1 MSTTVIDM
9 ELVDAAADWIGQ
21 GIAGRRTVPPVREL
35 LGSCDARIAYAVQNE
50 VARRREWGGGVFVG
64 RKVGRTSSGGQ
75 RVWGTDDLELGT
87 LFADMDVSGAAEIS
101 SGRLLQ
107 PRAVA
112 VVAFI
117 LKRDLAHED
126 IEDHRV
132 AEAVDFASAALEIA
146 DSRIAGWDVTIIDS
160 IADNASSGL
169 FVLADRQ
176 LRLDEFVPRH
186 IEMHMYRD
194 AISAAEGDGT
204 YGLGD
209 PLDGLVWAARTAKA
223 LGNPLRGG
231 EIIFSGPLGPM
242 VETPPGSRIRAE
254 FGPLGSISVAFSPQM

>member
-1 MSTTVIDM
+1 MSATVIDM
-9 ELVDAAADWIGQ
+9 EVVDAAADWIGQ
-21 GIAGRRTVPPVREL
+21 GIAGRRTVAPVREL
-35 LGSCDARIAYAVQNE
+35 LGSCDARIAYAVQDE
-50 VARRREWGGGVFVG
+50 VTRRREWGGGVFVG
-64 RKVGRTSSGGQ
+64 RKVGCTSNDRQRISGA
-75 RVWGTDDLELGT
+75 DHLELGT
-87 LFADMDVSGAAEIS
+87 LFADMDVSGAAEIP

-117 LKRDLAHED
+117 LKRDLAD
-126 IEDHRV
+126 KNIEEHRV
-132 AEAVDFASAALEIA
+132 AEAVDFASAAVEIV

-194 AISAAEGDGT
+194 DIIAAEGDGT
-204 YGLGD
+204 YCLGD
-209 PLDGLVWAARTAKA
+209 PLDGLAWAARTAKA
-223 LGNPLRGG
+223 LGNPLCAG

-242 VETPPGSRIRAE
+242 VETPPASRIR
-254 FGPLGSISVAFSPQM
+254 